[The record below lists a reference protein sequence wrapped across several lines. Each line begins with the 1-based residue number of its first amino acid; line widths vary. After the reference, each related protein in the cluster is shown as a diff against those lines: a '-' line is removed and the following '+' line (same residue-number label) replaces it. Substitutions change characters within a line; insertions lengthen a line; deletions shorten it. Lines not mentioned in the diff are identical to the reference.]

1 MSSDRDDEL
10 RAALALLRSEPPDN
24 GFEQRLSTRL
34 AYEVSLRPL
43 RAEPPAR
50 DFEARLHARLMAES
64 EPGPALRVVGGVEH
78 TAASASGLQ
87 GLTPGTPDQGAV
99 APLPSAT
106 PGSRIVT
113 APSPASSTAA
123 APRKRQR
130 GAWLVA
136 AIVLLAG
143 GATASVQSGL
153 LVGLA
158 TRVEL
163 VVSAWSRSSAT
174 AERERER
181 AAEPAPA
188 RPERLVPKPSEV
200 VARPALPEPSELVRP
215 EPVVVTPP
223 APAPAPVERL
233 ELSKQRASEAA
244 GRRDQIERVRR
255 DVAQA
260 TRERQSREAS
270 TTLPSA
276 SALAASRR
284 DDAPRRAQ
292 IERVRIEPGAMRP
305 PSFERV
311 RPVDVVRVTRERQSR
326 ERPELIIVRDN
337 TRRAPTA
344 EPRRE
349 PPARDVTRGERPRR

>member
-34 AYEVSLRPL
+34 AYEVSLRAL

-50 DFEARLHARLMAES
+50 DFEARLHERLMAEP
-64 EPGPALRVVGGVEH
+64 EQGPALRVVGGVEH
-78 TAASASGLQ
+78 AAASASGLE
-87 GLTPGTPDQGAV
+87 GLTPGTPEQGAV
-99 APLPSAT
+99 APLPAVT
-106 PGSRIVT
+106 PGSRIVA
-113 APSPASSTAA
+113 APAPASSAGA

-174 AERERER
+174 AERER

-200 VARPALPEPSELVRP
+200 AARPALPEPSELARP

-223 APAPAPVERL
+223 APAAAPVERL
-233 ELSKQRASEAA
+233 ELSKQQRASEAA
-244 GRRDQIERVRR
+244 GQRDQIERVRR

-260 TRERQSREAS
+260 TRERQGREAR
-270 TTLPSA
+270 TALPSA

-284 DDAPRRAQ
+284 DDPPRRAQ

-349 PPARDVTRGERPRR
+349 RPSQDVTRGERPRR